1 MIILVRELDLRSDI
15 LKKKIKNEIKKIFH
29 DDYIYFDGKLTSLVI
44 AMLCFLVIMCFI
56 IGFII
61 FK

>member
-1 MIILVRELDLRSDI
+1 M
-15 LKKKIKNEIKKIFH
+15 KKKIKNEIRKILY
-29 DDYIYFDGKLTSLVI
+29 DDYIYFDGKLTSLLI
-44 AMLCFLVIMCFI
+44 ALLCFLVIACFI